1 MASTRSRLYTATIRP
16 RKTAR
21 EPLALS
27 GPQEPPQVRQRERQ
41 ILPQPPQVRRA
52 RAPRVRQR
60 ERQILPQPP
69 QVRRARP
76 PRVRQRERQILPQP
90 PQVRRAPPQ
99 VRQRERQIPRT
110 RAPRQRK
117 RPLPAPRVRK
127 QARPPTIAPQLV
139 AGRAPEQR
147 PSSTVAIPPRPGTT

>member
-1 MASTRSRLYTATIRP
+1 MASTRSRPYTATIRP

-41 ILPQPPQVRRA
+41 IPPQPPQVRRA
-52 RAPRVRQR
+52 RA
-60 ERQILPQPP
+60 
-69 QVRRARP
+69 